1 MSRGKVRQFTWTYEG
16 QAKKAW
22 GFTVTMDGKRV
33 RRAGFGSR
41 AEATEALDLLL
52 HPAPVAATSPAIE
65 ALTLK
70 AAFARYEAEKARKK
84 SLVRDQRT
92 AKVLM
97 AVFGEHT
104 PLHEITASKVSAY
117 RASRIALPI
126 TPAAV
131 NRPLALLRHLLR
143 LAAEEWE
150 VIPEAPRVRL
160 EKEPQ
165 GRLRWLT
172 PEEASTLL
180 DACRKHTG
188 APLADLVE
196 LCLYT
201 GLRQAE
207 ALELTWDR
215 VDRARGVLLLEITK
229 SGRRREV
236 PLCGPADAVLA
247 RRGGGEGLVF
257 GTSSWTMFRKAWER
271 AIGAAKLPGLH
282 FHDLRHTFASW
293 AVQRGA
299 TLPEL
304 KDLLGHST
312 LAMVMRYAHL
322 SPEHLR
328 SAVARLDSV
337 MAVPVE
343 VPGRNRAEQT
353 ALEPKRRVS
362 ASRAVS
368 SVGRAA
374 DS

>member
-1 MSRGKVRQFTWTYEG
+1 MSHGKVRQVRWKHDG
-16 QAKKAW
+16 KVKKAW
-22 GFTVTMDGKRV
+22 GYSVTIEGKRV

-41 AEATEALDLLL
+41 AEAAEALDLLL
-52 HPAPVAATSPAIE
+52 HPAPAVAPAS
-65 ALTLK
+65 AVGVLTLK
-70 AAFARYEAEKARKK
+70 AAFTRYETEKARKR
-84 SLVRDQRT
+84 SLANDQRN
-92 AKVLM
+92 AKTLM
-97 AVFGEHT
+97 AVFGEDT
-104 PLHEITASKVSAY
+104 PLHEITASKISAY

-150 VIPEAPRVRL
+150 VISEVPRVRL

-172 PEEASTLL
+172 PEEAHRLL
-180 DACRKHTG
+180 DACRTHQG
-188 APLADLVE
+188 APLSDLVE
-196 LCLYT
+196 FCLYT

-207 ALELTWDR
+207 ALGLTWDR

-247 RRGGGEGLVF
+247 RRAGTDGLVF
-257 GTSSWTMFRKAWER
+257 GTSSWTMFRKGWEK
-271 AIGAAKLPGLH
+271 ALGVAKLDGLH
-282 FHDLRHTFASW
+282 FHDTRHTFASW

-328 SAVARLDSV
+328 SAVARLDDV
-337 MAVPVE
+337 MVP
-343 VPGRNRAEQT
+343 PAAGRRRAEEIKQ
-353 ALEPKRRVS
+353 PQGS
-362 ASRAVS
+362 SVS
-368 SVGRAA
+368 S
-374 DS
+374 

>member
-1 MSRGKVRQFTWTYEG
+1 MT
-16 QAKKAW
+16 
-22 GFTVTMDGKRV
+22 
-33 RRAGFGSR
+33 
-41 AEATEALDLLL
+41 
-52 HPAPVAATSPAIE
+52 
-65 ALTLK
+65 
-70 AAFARYEAEKARKK
+70 
-84 SLVRDQRT
+84 
-92 AKVLM
+92 LM
-97 AVFGEHT
+97 AVFGEGT
-104 PLHEITASKVSAY
+104 PLHEITASKISAY
-117 RASRIALPI
+117 RSSRIALPI

-150 VIPEAPRVRL
+150 VIPEAPKVRL

-188 APLADLVE
+188 SPLADLAE
-196 LCLYT
+196 FSIYT

-236 PLCGPADAVLA
+236 PLNGPADAVLV
-247 RRGGGEGLVF
+247 RRGGAGEGLVF
-257 GTSSWTMFRKAWER
+257 GSSSWTMFRKAWEK
-271 AIGAAKLPGLH
+271 ALVVAKLDGLH
-282 FHDLRHTFASW
+282 WHDLRHTFASW

-304 KDLLGHST
+304 KDLLGHSS

-322 SPEHLR
+322 SPEQSPYGR
-328 SAVARLDSV
+328 RPARHRHGDGDGQKS
-337 MAVPVE
+337 
-343 VPGRNRAEQT
+343 GRRDGR
-353 ALEPKRRVS
+353 LSS
-362 ASRAVS
+362 ASRKCNA
-368 SVGRAA
+368 GR
-374 DS
+374 